1 MNAGRVSIYIL
12 YIYIYI
18 LIYICICIYTYI
30 HIHIYT
36 CFVFR
41 WSRTDRG
48 SRRSLASDIQQT
60 FPGARTFGGGA
71 GYVRDTIT
79 SVSGASDAFD
89 IRTWTFA
96 YVFHDTPGSLIVLRS
111 AAVPC
116 YGLSP

>member
-1 MNAGRVSIYIL
+1 MNAGRVG
-12 YIYIYI
+12 IYIYVYI
-18 LIYICICIYTYI
+18 SICTHIYIY
-30 HIHIYT
+30 
-36 CFVFR
+36 VFR
-41 WSRTDRG
+41 FPLDRTDRG
-48 SRRSLASDIQQT
+48 SRRSLGSDIQRT

-96 YVFHDTPGSLIVLRS
+96 YVFYDTPGSLIVLPS

>member
-1 MNAGRVSIYIL
+1 MSVNIYICMYIYL

-18 LIYICICIYTYI
+18 NIYV
-30 HIHIYT
+30 
-36 CFVFR
+36 FVFG

-48 SRRSLASDIQQT
+48 SRKSLASDIQRT

-96 YVFHDTPGSLIVLRS
+96 YVFYDTPGSLIVLPS